1 MTDNSEG
8 ITSNRNKGED
18 MDLIQNW
25 IESAQQS
32 QLNINN
38 FLSFFQYIYKYC
50 TWMLLNLSN
59 FNI

>member
-38 FLSFFQYIYKYC
+38 FLSFFSVYLQILY
-50 TWMLLNLSN
+50 MDAA
-59 FNI
+59 